1 MNDKYYVI
9 ICFILTIFLIFINQ
23 QLFLTPLKPINCLLY
38 YAINILF
45 ISLLFIAIYFYIKY
59 KFKKKS
65 KICAAL
71 KAKNNELSISNER
84 HEIVAKATSDTT
96 WDWDLKTGGFIWN
109 KGIEEVFGYK
119 KEDIGPT
126 FQWWFG
132 KIHPEDSLKISV
144 EVYSYIGKKIEKWQD
159 TYRFLCADGTYK
171 HVYDRGFLVMDNNK
185 EVVRVIGSMQ
195 DISKLKEEEER
206 LKLLETVVTHTKD
219 SVIIFEFNEAEIDA
233 KTIYVNDSFKKLTGY
248 ESDEVIGKSPQVFIN
263 KKTLSSNLNEL
274 LDALK
279 KKEPHSFEV
288 LNYKKDKTEYWSHFD
303 ITPLSNLEKTNPYW
317 VTIQRDITKEKERVI
332 EREQLI
338 KELTQNNKDLKQ
350 FSYIISHNLRAPL
363 SNLIGLL
370 NLIEDINI
378 EDDELK
384 ELIEGF
390 DKSTHSLNE
399 TINNL
404 NKIITIRDH
413 QSIEKETVI
422 ISEVFQNTLEQ
433 LKNIILVSNPIIN
446 SDFSQINLLT
456 INKPYLESIFLNLIT
471 NAIKYRNLDKQLEIN
486 ISTEIEKNK
495 IIINLSDNGI
505 GIDLD
510 RHKDKIFGLYQ
521 KFHNYPDSKGLG
533 LYLVKSQVESMDGTI
548 EIESKVGE
556 GTSFKISFK
565 QV

>member
-1 MNDKYYVI
+1 MKNKNYLI
-9 ICFILTIFLIFINQ
+9 ICFILIFLLILINQ
-23 QLFLTPLKPINCLLY
+23 QFFITSSKPINYFFY
-38 YAINILF
+38 YLINILF
-45 ISLLFIAIYFYIKY
+45 LSLIFIVVHFYVKF

-65 KICAAL
+65 KICAEL
-71 KAKNNELSISNER
+71 KAKNKELTISNER

-171 HVYDRGFLVMDNNK
+171 HVYDRGFLVMNNDN

-206 LKLLETVVTHTKD
+206 LKLLETVITHTKD
-219 SVIIFEFNEAEIDA
+219 SVIIFEFNEAEVDA
-233 KTIYVNDSFKKLTGY
+233 KTIFVNDSFKKLTGF
-248 ESDEVIGKSPQVFIN
+248 ESNEVIGKSTQVFLN
-263 KKTLSSNLNEL
+263 KKTLSNNLKKL
-274 LDALK
+274 IDSLK
-279 KKEPHSFEV
+279 KKEPYSFEI

-317 VTIQRDITKEKERVI
+317 VTIQRDITKEKERMI

-370 NLIEDINI
+370 NLVEDIDIEDN
-378 EDDELK
+378 ELK

-390 DKSTHSLNE
+390 DKSTHFLNE

-413 QSIEKETVI
+413 QSIEKETVV

-433 LKNIILVSNPIIN
+433 LNNIILISNPKIN
-446 SDFSQINLLT
+446 SDFSKINLLT

-471 NAIKYRNLDKQLEIN
+471 NAIKYRKEDKQLEIN
-486 ISTEIEKNK
+486 ISTEKEKNK

-556 GTSFKISFK
+556 GTSFKIRFK
-565 QV
+565 QI